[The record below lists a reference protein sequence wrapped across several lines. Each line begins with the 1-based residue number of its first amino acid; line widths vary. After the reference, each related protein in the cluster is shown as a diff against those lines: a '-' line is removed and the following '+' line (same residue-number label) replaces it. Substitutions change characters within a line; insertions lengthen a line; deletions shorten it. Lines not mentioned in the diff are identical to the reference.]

1 MGLSRARAIF
11 GGIVVC
17 TFCVFLMTIQAP
29 SEVGTPGE
37 FVPEMGF
44 VEFDADDG
52 EYADSGWDEESE
64 DEHRVAK
71 VTVERDLLHPMNPRG
86 RTVKRISSHVPRNS
100 ALLGSNTE
108 SKRSTIVHWHRY
120 NHRHAQEADHV
131 ISPSLIQGESLSSE
145 QADAEAEKGW
155 TPPSTLSLI
164 KSSSHSRYSRPRMSP
179 MGDSL
184 ETLVQSSA
192 YYQSTDHDRDDD
204 EDEDEYGDEDEDE
217 DDEDEDLMENDDD
230 DEGEGDD
237 EEEEEEAVEE
247 DEDYSENHM
256 RSAMELGQARA
267 RGERN
272 TDRKVVNQK
281 LKELEQDEDT
291 YDQYALKH
299 PLDVQKKK
307 EQQKNKKPLKFIHVG
322 AVPRNTELI
331 GATVETVDP
340 LHTPSP
346 PSFALDGTMLSEAQK
361 RFIKKTKQIA
371 KKRSKREKAIRQA
384 AKAAKEK
391 KQKEDDRIAMPTNM
405 GFLDDSV
412 DRKAEVEQRKKR
424 REEAHRHGKFENPN
438 ELMETLKQ
446 KELEKMKQKQQKQQ
460 QHKQH
465 KQQARKKKIKKT
477 PSHHKKTV
485 KQRNPKKH
493 VRPGHLEDLSAK
505 EQLQTLVE
513 QLTSLEALD
522 HAKNKKEK
530 REKKE
535 LIAAAAKWL
544 LDGAY
549 VHAERLNDLVHLVR
563 AHRGMQKADLKK
575 LVDRAN
581 ENGDPAEMV
590 LGKVT
595 AANAKS
601 AALKAVV
608 KAARKSVKKQAMA
621 AKEAI
626 DTVFKHAKKLP
637 EEYRKEGAQAVL
649 KDMLKLLPLQIA
661 LQKKADDDDDG
672 AKYCYLQWYQTL
684 FRRSEKRKD
693 DSTVCWA
700 EW

>member
-1 MGLSRARAIF
+1 MGLSRARAVF

-37 FVPEMGF
+37 FVPEMAF
-44 VEFDADDG
+44 VEFEADFDDNG
-52 EYADSGWDEESE
+52 DWADSGGEEEE

-71 VTVERDLLHPMNPRG
+71 VTVERDILHPMNPRG
-86 RTVKRISSHVPRNS
+86 RTVKRVSSHVPSNS
-100 ALLGSNTE
+100 ALLRSNTRF
-108 SKRSTIVHWHRY
+108 KRPTTVHRHS
-120 NHRHAQEADHV
+120 HRHAQATDHV
-131 ISPSLIQGESLSSE
+131 ISPSLIQGESLSSD

-164 KSSSHSRYSRPRMSP
+164 KSNSHARYARPRMSP

-204 EDEDEYGDEDEDE
+204 EDEDENEDED
-217 DDEDEDLMENDDD
+217 DDEDEDLMEDDEDDD
-230 DEGEGDD
+230 DEGDDD

-247 DEDYSENHM
+247 DDDYSENHM

-272 TDRKVVNQK
+272 ADRKVVNDK
-281 LKELEQDEDT
+281 LKQLEQDEET

-299 PLDVQKKK
+299 PLDVEKKK
-307 EQQKNKKPLKFIHVG
+307 EQQKKKKPLKFIHVG
-322 AVPRNTELI
+322 AVPSNSELI
-331 GATVETVDP
+331 GANVEAVDP
-340 LHTPSP
+340 LNAPSP
-346 PSFALDGTMLSEAQK
+346 PSYALDGTMLSEAQK
-361 RFIKKTKQIA
+361 RFIKKTQQRE
-371 KKRSKREKAIRQA
+371 KKRAKAEKAEKKA

-391 KQKEDDRIAMPTNM
+391 KQKEDDRISMPTNM
-405 GFLDDSV
+405 AFLDDSA
-412 DRKAEVEQRKKR
+412 DRKAEAEEKKKR
-424 REEAHRHGKFENPN
+424 RQEAHRHGKFEDPN
-438 ELMETLKQ
+438 ELIETLKQ
-446 KELEKMKQKQQKQQ
+446 KELEKMKQKKQKQKKQ
-460 QHKQH
+460 KQKQH
-465 KQQARKKKIKKT
+465 RQKQAQKKIKKALR
-477 PSHHKKTV
+477 HKTALEKR
-485 KQRNPKKH
+485 KAKKH
-493 VRPGHLEDLSAK
+493 VRPGHLEDLSGK
-505 EQLQTLVE
+505 DQLQMLEE
-513 QLTSLEALD
+513 QLTSLEALEQE
-522 HAKNKKEK
+522 KNKKAK
-530 REKKE
+530 REKKQLTE
-535 LIAAAAKWL
+535 EAAKWL
-544 LDGAY
+544 LDGEY

-621 AKEAI
+621 AKDAI

-637 EEYRKEGAQAVL
+637 EEYREEGAKAVQ

-672 AKYCYLQWYQTL
+672 AKFCYLQWYQTL